1 MNCDDFDRLLGALLD
16 GTCEP
21 SEWRQAQPH
30 VTTCARCRRLH
41 DALSGR
47 ADTLDEAAHEALTAS
62 IVARTSG
69 GTCAAARDRLCEH
82 VDGALAGFDRD
93 LVEGHLT
100 RCPECAALAGA
111 LVRSARVLPTLA
123 EVAPPAWFEQRVL
136 AVTSRRQAE
145 PSPFERLLAWL
156 SRAAARPRFSVE
168 VAYVATLV
176 LMLVLGDP
184 VKAVRS
190 TAEFGASYVAPRTEA
205 IVLRVAE
212 RVETARRFGAETVA
226 GAAGVT
232 AKPVSASAA
241 WEASVGAVRRWFAES
256 LTTPVQALL
265 ARMFEWVQGALAAVR
280 DLVDGIFPADG
291 EPSVP
296 AARPDSRGARST
308 EPCGPAVRLT

>member
-16 GTCEP
+16 GACEP
-21 SEWRQAQPH
+21 DDWRQAQAH
-30 VTTCARCRRLH
+30 LAGCARCRRLH

-47 ADTLDEAAHEALTAS
+47 ADTLDEADHEALTAS

-69 GTCAAARDRLCEH
+69 GTCAAACDRLCKY
-82 VDGALAGFDRD
+82 VDGALAGFDRT

-100 RCPECAALAGA
+100 RCADCTALAGA
-111 LVRSARVLPTLA
+111 LARSARVLPSLA
-123 EVAPPAWFEQRVL
+123 EIAPPAWFELRVL

-156 SRAAARPRFSVE
+156 SRAATRPRFSVE

-190 TAEFGASYVAPRTEA
+190 TAELGASYVAPRTEA

-212 RVETARRFGAETVA
+212 RVETARRIGAEAVA

-232 AKPVSASAA
+232 AKPVSAPAA
-241 WEASVGAVRRWFAES
+241 WEASVGAVRQWLAGNV
-256 LTTPVQALL
+256 TMPVQALL
-265 ARMFEWVQGALAAVR
+265 ARMFEWVQGALDSVR
-280 DLVDGIFPADG
+280 GLVDGMFPAEG
-291 EPSVP
+291 EPAGP